1 MPRRSPAN
9 FAAPDP
15 LSALFS
21 EISTMTGPVTT
32 IKAVTDL
39 PARLY
44 GGNAQTVEV
53 SASITRCISITRNLP
68 DARADAAIGKWTVV
82 WDRTC

>member
-1 MPRRSPAN
+1 MPRRSPGSY
-9 FAAPDP
+9 AAPDP
-15 LSALFS
+15 LSTLLSALPGG
-21 EISTMTGPVTT
+21 GPVTT

-53 SASITRCISITRNLP
+53 SGQIG
-68 DARADAAIGKWTVV
+68 RAHV
-82 WDRTC
+82 